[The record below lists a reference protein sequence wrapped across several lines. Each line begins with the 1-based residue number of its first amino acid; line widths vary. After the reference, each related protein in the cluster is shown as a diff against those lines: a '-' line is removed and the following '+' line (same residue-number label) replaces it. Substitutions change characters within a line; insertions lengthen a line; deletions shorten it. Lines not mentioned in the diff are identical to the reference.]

1 MEIDTILQ
9 QIDIGEDQE
18 YEFKSAEGGLPKDIW
33 ETLSA
38 FANTDGGYIILGVS
52 EKKPRLE
59 ITGVRNPKNLQ
70 QEFWDNH
77 NNRQKLNI
85 SICSNSDVEVKKINE
100 YQLLIIHIPRATR
113 TQRPVYIN
121 NNPMTGTYKRNYEG
135 DYRCH
140 KEEIEQMF
148 RDASNEPQD
157 FQVLD
162 NFNLNDIDPDTLKVF
177 RQRFSN
183 REPDHPWLAYND

>member
-1 MEIDTILQ
+1 MSIVFDLERTNQL
-9 QIDIGEDQE
+9 
-18 YEFKSAEGGLPKDIW
+18 SLLPDKDLVDLCPPI
-33 ETLSA
+33 EPYQVT
-38 FANTDGGYIILGVS
+38 
-52 EKKPRLE
+52 
-59 ITGVRNPKNLQ
+59 KN
-70 QEFWDNH
+70 H
-77 NNRQKLNI
+77 
-85 SICSNSDVEVKKINE
+85 
-100 YQLLIIHIPRATR
+100 
-113 TQRPVYIN
+113 IN

-183 REPDHPWLAYND
+183 REPDHPWLAYNDQQLLHQLGGWRRDRNSSKEGLTVAGLLMFG